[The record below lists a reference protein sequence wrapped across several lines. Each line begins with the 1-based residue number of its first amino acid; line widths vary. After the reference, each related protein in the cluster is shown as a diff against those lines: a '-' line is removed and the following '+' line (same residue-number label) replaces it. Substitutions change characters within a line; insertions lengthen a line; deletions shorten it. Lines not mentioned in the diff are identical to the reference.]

1 MKQMSY
7 VSNPIIYIYIYIY
20 FFFLNQGFFLTISG
34 GEGFKPRFSTQR
46 EARNATELQYS

>member
-7 VSNPIIYIYIYIY
+7 VSNPIIYIYIYI
-20 FFFLNQGFFLTISG
+20 FFLNQGIFLTISG